1 MNAKNVLDR
10 ILKALN
16 MSEETEVK
24 YAKLEDGTIVEGAG
38 FEVGDELVI
47 VTEDGK
53 LAIADG
59 EHELVVETEEGTE
72 IITVSTQDGVVTE
85 VKVEEEI
92 SEEVAPTE
100 EEILA
105 EQSDERT
112 FMEKSIDELTD
123 DNLKTIIL
131 DLSYRIEELEKLTN
145 SGSIQEPE
153 EETFSEEEI
162 ILPDTVELSSEE
174 EDEDELPRLDG
185 APVEEVVK
193 FSKKSGVDNSQSKF
207 LSKLYK

>member
-1 MNAKNVLDR
+1 
-10 ILKALN
+10 
-16 MSEETEVK
+16 
-24 YAKLEDGTIVEGAG
+24 
-38 FEVGDELVI
+38 
-47 VTEDGK
+47 
-53 LAIADG
+53 
-59 EHELVVETEEGTE
+59 
-72 IITVSTQDGVVTE
+72 VTE